1 MELDKVELLW
11 LEVSAQCGCGEPLA
25 RGEQVG
31 FEPTAKELLCLW
43 CLADLRAGRPR
54 PARRAPRPDTSG
66 AVAGAAALPAPAPSM
81 PSDPWAGTSVPA
93 MPADPWAASPAPA
106 MPEDPWARPVAQ
118 DPAGSPTAYL
128 PPRQRRSGPGTA
140 STLIVAVL
148 LVALAVLGIPRLIA
162 RGAAVN
168 GTGPGAQSAFGDIAM
183 GAPITPVAP
192 SGSGLA
198 EPPVPADARSTR
210 LSPSPT
216 KRSSSTAYTFLRT
229 TASGLPVAFDPCR
242 PIHLVVNTDES
253 PRGGEELI
261 KEAAAEVSAA
271 TGLVLTVDGRTT
283 EAPTIS
289 RPSIDEK
296 LYGNRWAPVLV
307 AWTHDSANAEL
318 VGPVVGIGGPAMAPY
333 RSAADMHYVT
343 GTVLLDAPAF
353 DHILD
358 EPDGRVIA
366 RSIVMHELGHL
377 VGLGHVADQRQLMFA
392 SMVGQTGFG
401 DGDLEGLRQV
411 GSGPCFNG

>member
-1 MELDKVELLW
+1 M
-11 LEVSAQCGCGEPLA
+11 
-25 RGEQVG
+25 
-31 FEPTAKELLCLW
+31 
-43 CLADLRAGRPR
+43 
-54 PARRAPRPDTSG
+54 
-66 AVAGAAALPAPAPSM
+66 
-81 PSDPWAGTSVPA
+81 
-93 MPADPWAASPAPA
+93 
-106 MPEDPWARPVAQ
+106 
-118 DPAGSPTAYL
+118 
-128 PPRQRRSGPGTA
+128 
-140 STLIVAVL
+140 
-148 LVALAVLGIPRLIA
+148 
-162 RGAAVN
+162 
-168 GTGPGAQSAFGDIAM
+168 
-183 GAPITPVAP
+183 
-192 SGSGLA
+192 
-198 EPPVPADARSTR
+198 
-210 LSPSPT
+210 
-216 KRSSSTAYTFLRT
+216 
-229 TASGLPVAFDPCR
+229 AFDPCR

-318 VGPVVGIGGPAMAPY
+318 AGPVVGIGGPAMAPY

-343 GTVLLDAPAF
+343 GAVLLDAPAF

-411 GSGPCFNG
+411 GSGPCFSG